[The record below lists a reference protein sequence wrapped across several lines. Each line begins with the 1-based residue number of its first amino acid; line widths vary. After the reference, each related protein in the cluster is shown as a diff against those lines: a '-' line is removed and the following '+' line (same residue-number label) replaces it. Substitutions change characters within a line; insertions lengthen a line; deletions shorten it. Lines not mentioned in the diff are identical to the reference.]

1 MLPLLIVLSAYSQTA
16 VISMVVII
24 RFVKLDAHSS
34 CCERTGALR

>member
-24 RFVKLDAHSS
+24 GLLSLDAHSS